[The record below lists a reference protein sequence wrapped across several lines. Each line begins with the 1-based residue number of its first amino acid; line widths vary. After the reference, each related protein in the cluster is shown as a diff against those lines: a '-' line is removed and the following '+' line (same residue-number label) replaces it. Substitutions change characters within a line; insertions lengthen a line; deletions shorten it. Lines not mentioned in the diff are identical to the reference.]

1 MADITKRR
9 ILEMDVIRALAI
21 VAVIVLHVSATIL
34 YRSTPYSTT
43 YNANFIL
50 NQFSRFC
57 VPAFIIISGMGLTI
71 SYKEGCGY
79 FKFIIRR
86 FLKIVPQYIV
96 WCLLYIIIITKDFNI
111 HTDLNNIVYGNVFY
125 HFYFVPLII
134 EFYII
139 FPFIYKFMEKK
150 WWLLLSFLMT
160 SFFIVYTYYFKIVTP
175 DQWFWN
181 KKNLFYW
188 IFYFSLGGYMG
199 KNLDNISQKLKEIR
213 PIVCVMF
220 LLSIFTLLYSFIT
233 GNQYGKSIDYIT
245 TFQRPS
251 VIFYSTFFVIFIF
264 SFEWK
269 KGLFMKIVRY
279 ISNTSYDI
287 YLSQAGILYLYTQY
301 YIGRYVHVDNLSFG
315 VNAFAVTL
323 IGSIALNEIKKLL

>member
-9 ILEMDVIRALAI
+9 ILEMDVIRAFAI

-34 YRSTPYSTT
+34 YRSTPYSTV
-43 YNANFIL
+43 YDVNFVL
-50 NQFSRFC
+50 NQLSRFC

-71 SYKEGCGY
+71 NYKKDCSY
-79 FKFIIRR
+79 FKFIVKR
-86 FLKIVPQYIV
+86 FVKIIPQYVV
-96 WCLLYIIIITKDFNI
+96 WCLLYIFIITKDFNI
-111 HTDLNNIVYGNVFY
+111 HTDLNDIAFGNVFY

-139 FPFIYKFMEKK
+139 FPLIYKFIGKR
-150 WWLLLSFLMT
+150 WWLLLSFLVT
-160 SFFIVYTYYFKIVTP
+160 LFFIIYAYYFKVVTP

-181 KKNLFYW
+181 KKNLLYW
-188 IFYFSLGGYMG
+188 IFYFSLGGYIG
-199 KNLDNISQKLKEIR
+199 KNLDNIFRKLKKNRLILCF
-213 PIVCVMF
+213 VF
-220 LLSIFTLLYSFIT
+220 LLSTFILLYSFIM

-245 TFQRPS
+245 TFQRPA

-264 SFEWK
+264 SLEWK
-269 KGLFMKIVRY
+269 KGLFMQVIRY

-301 YIGRYVHVDNLSFG
+301 YIGRYVHLDNLSFG
-315 VNAFAVTL
+315 INAFIVTL
-323 IGSIALNEIKKLL
+323 AGAIVLNVVKKLL